1 MKKLLIIMSV
11 LTLLLCGC
19 SEKEKKTEAQ
29 AESVPA
35 VTLDITIPT
44 GAGEAVVPEEGDIVI
59 PIG

>member
-19 SEKEKKTEAQ
+19 GEKAKKSDTQ
-29 AESVPA
+29 ADTVPQ

-44 GAGEAVVPEEGDIVI
+44 GAGEAVIPEEGDIVI
-59 PIG
+59 PLG